1 MSEIEN
7 IKIKDKN
14 YQRNNHEKYLT
25 KQNSPISIKKRR
37 YIGNYSSNIINNKKA
52 QKIKIKK
59 TSEEKK
65 KIVKMEISNEKNKN
79 EISKRFNFHSRKKD
93 LKNKNLKKYSS
104 PDFDSENRENSIL
117 LQKLKNIQMQTSL
130 IKDELK
136 KYKKIEKFLESSRKI
151 NKNYS
156 KSKNIK
162 KIEITKT
169 DNNNENQ
176 NNNNKYKNITINVTN
191 DNKTN
196 SHRKYCIL
204 NSERAKNKN
213 ILTDFIKD
221 VINNNNPNTTVNYKL
236 GDSQF
241 RKFKN
246 NELKKFFSSNTK
258 REAENK
264 QNKSVENRKKIKL
277 AKNNNLSYKNTNI
290 NNISE
295 IKKPN
300 KNSKIL
306 NDKNITNKN
315 EYFSPIKKNKYKKL
329 IINSDFKINGDKSI
343 IKHKKENSLSITTND
358 NVKNYIKIEKKE
370 KEKSNRTNRKIKQ
383 RLHRSVENLEK
394 KYNIKFHESKAKSQS
409 EISDDLLL
417 TNTNREKEIF
427 KEKEILKIEK
437 LCKKGYEGNGRDK
450 INQDNFFIYRNFNN
464 DSNNIYMG
472 VCDGHGQFGHEIS
485 SFLVTNLPL
494 VLGNFLRIFNI
505 NNISSIDNATLL
517 PIVTSSFKQIN
528 RNLSLE
534 NNIDCTL
541 SGSTCVSL
549 IYTPQK
555 VFCVNIGDSRCIIG
569 KYERQIWKSVNL
581 SIDHKPE
588 LEKEKKRI
596 IDNGGVLRQMKDIDG
611 EFIGPQRVWVK
622 ETDLP
627 GLAMSRSFGDEIAH
641 QIGVICEP
649 EIIEYQLHE
658 EDKFLVLASDGIW
671 EFISSQECVDIVKD
685 YYINENCKG
694 AVKHLYKEAC
704 KRWLDE
710 EDSIDDITIIIV
722 FFK

>member
-25 KQNSPISIKKRR
+25 KQNSPISIKRRR
-37 YIGNYSSNIINNKKA
+37 YIGNYSSNINNNKKA

-79 EISKRFNFHSRKKD
+79 EISKRINFHSRKKD

-104 PDFDSENRENSIL
+104 PDFDSENRENSFL
-117 LQKLKNIQMQTSL
+117 LQKLKNIQMQTCL
-130 IKDELK
+130 IKEELK

-151 NKNYS
+151 DKNYS

-162 KIEITKT
+162 KNEITKT
-169 DNNNENQ
+169 DNNNEKQ

-221 VINNNNPNTTVNYKL
+221 IIENNPNTTVNYKL

-258 REAENK
+258 REAQNK

-277 AKNNNLSYKNTNI
+277 TKNNNLSYKNTNI

-295 IKKPN
+295 IKKSN

-315 EYFSPIKKNKYKKL
+315 EYFSPIKKNKYKKI
-329 IINSDFKINGDKSI
+329 IINSDFKSNGDKSI
-343 IKHKKENSLSITTND
+343 IKHKKENSLSISTND

-370 KEKSNRTNRKIKQ
+370 KEKSNRSNRKIKQ

-505 NNISSIDNATLL
+505 NNISSTDNATLL

-549 IYTPQK
+549 IFTPQK
-555 VFCVNIGDSRCIIG
+555 VFCINIGDSRCIIG

-581 SIDHKPE
+581 SVDHKPE

-596 IDNGGVLRQMKDIDG
+596 IDNGGVLRQMKDNDG